1 MAAAAAGV
9 GAGSISCS
17 PRGGTAANAS
27 ANTGSAR
34 VGGAAVTDRAADGGR
49 NDDTVALRSRPVTI
63 SRTVEQTPL
72 VATTGQRPAAT
83 TGAVPHIPAAAA
95 SRRLVSV
102 VVPAHNEQ
110 ATVTQFVAKT
120 AAAFAQVGGDWE
132 LVYVDD
138 GSSDGTAAAI
148 SRAAAGE
155 PRVRLVRQ
163 RRQLGLTEALNR
175 GFREARG
182 DVIVF
187 LPADLESDP
196 QVDIPIL
203 LDKLDEGFDV
213 VAGWRQG
220 RRDGKRV
227 ASKLANVT
235 CRMLF
240 GLDVHDL
247 NWIKAFRRE
256 VTDALSMRS
265 SWHRYVLVLA
275 QNEGFRIGEVKVPY
289 KRRESGRSKF
299 GFGRLPVSLMD
310 VVTLKFLLTFQR
322 KPILFFGAIGA
333 GMMGVSLAVLV
344 WLAYLWFS
352 SHTQQRPILLAAG
365 IGMLAGL
372 LVLLVGF
379 LAELVVNVSERVDR
393 LERRL
398 AAADPPTAGGQDR
411 ERAS

>member
-1 MAAAAAGV
+1 
-9 GAGSISCS
+9 
-17 PRGGTAANAS
+17 
-27 ANTGSAR
+27 
-34 VGGAAVTDRAADGGR
+34 
-49 NDDTVALRSRPVTI
+49 
-63 SRTVEQTPL
+63 
-72 VATTGQRPAAT
+72 VATTGPR
-83 TGAVPHIPAAAA
+83 AAA
-95 SRRLVSV
+95 SPSAAPDLHPAARERLVSV
-102 VVPAHNEQ
+102 VVPAHNEET
-110 ATVTQFVAKT
+110 TVARFVAKT
-120 AAAFAQVGGDWE
+120 AKAFAQVGGDWE

-138 GSSDGTAAAI
+138 GSSDGTAAAV
-148 SRAAAGE
+148 AAAAEAE
-155 PRVRLVRQ
+155 PHVRLVRQ

-182 DVIVF
+182 EVIVF

-196 QVDIPIL
+196 EIDVPIL
-203 LDKLDEGFDV
+203 LDKLDEGYDV

-235 CRMLF
+235 CRWLF

-265 SWHRYVLVLA
+265 SWHRYILVLA
-275 QNEGFRIGEVKVPY
+275 HNEGYRIGEVKVPY
-289 KRRESGRSKF
+289 KQRESGRSKF

-333 GMMGVSLAVLV
+333 GMMSASLLVLG

-372 LVLLVGF
+372 LVVLVGF
-379 LAELVVNVSERVDR
+379 LAELVVNVSERVER

-398 AAADPPTAGGQDR
+398 ASDPPAPGGQDR
-411 ERAS
+411 ERAP